1 MPYAG
6 DIYYQ
11 GLENR
16 KSRGEVLILI
26 HGAGGTHLYWP
37 PQIRR
42 LPQHD
47 VLALDLPGH
56 GESRGK
62 AMNNITAYAESTVE
76 FMDRLEIGRAVLC
89 GHSMGS
95 AIVQR
100 ISLDYPQRVRGL
112 VLVGGGAR
120 LKVHPSLIDD
130 CRSADTYP
138 RAVAQILEWS
148 FSQRADQKLVALAG
162 ERMKEVPA
170 STLSTD
176 LAACDSFDARSEVA
190 GINQPT
196 LIICGEDDLM
206 TPVKFSRYL
215 AENIHIA
222 KIEVIPG
229 AGHMVMLEKPGQVAG
244 LIYEFLEKLAL

>member
-6 DIYYQ
+6 DIFYR
-11 GLENR
+11 GSKNP
-16 KSRGEVLILI
+16 KSRGEVLLLI

-37 PQIRR
+37 PQIRHLSQR
-42 LPQHD
+42 R
-47 VLALDLPGH
+47 VVAIDLPGH
-56 GESRGK
+56 GETSGK
-62 AMNNITAYAESTVE
+62 AMDNINAYAESTLE
-76 FMDRLEIGRAVLC
+76 FMDRLEIGQAVLC

-100 ISLDYPQRVRGL
+100 ISLDHPQRVRGL

-130 CRSADTYP
+130 CRSEKNYP

-148 FSQRADQKLVALAG
+148 FSQHADQRLVALAG

-170 STLSTD
+170 STLSAD
-176 LAACDSFDARSEVA
+176 LVACDAFDARSEVA

-215 AENIHIA
+215 AEKIHA
-222 KIEVIPG
+222 TKFQVVPG
-229 AGHMVMLEKPGQVAG
+229 AGHMVMLEKPGAVAG
-244 LIYEFLEKLAL
+244 LIDEFLENLAQ

>member
-1 MPYAG
+1 
-6 DIYYQ
+6 
-11 GLENR
+11 
-16 KSRGEVLILI
+16 
-26 HGAGGTHLYWP
+26 
-37 PQIRR
+37 
-42 LPQHD
+42 

-56 GESRGK
+56 GESLGK
-62 AMNNITAYAESTVE
+62 ATDKITAYAESTLK
-76 FMDRLEIGRAVLC
+76 FMDQLEIGQAVLC

-100 ISLDYPQRVRGL
+100 ISLDHPQRVRGL

-130 CRSADTYP
+130 CRSEKNYP
-138 RAVAQILEWS
+138 RAVTQILEWS
-148 FSQRADQKLVALAG
+148 FSQHADQRLVALAG

-170 STLSTD
+170 STL
-176 LAACDSFDARSEVA
+176 LAHLTACDSFDARSEVA

-215 AENIHIA
+215 AEKIHAAQIM
-222 KIEVIPG
+222 VIPG
-229 AGHMVMLEKPGQVAG
+229 AGHMVMLEKPGVVAG
-244 LIYEFLEKLAL
+244 LIDEFLEKLAQ

>member
-6 DIYYQ
+6 EIFYRDSK
-11 GLENR
+11 NP

-37 PQIRR
+37 PQIRH
-42 LPQHD
+42 LPQRH

-56 GESRGK
+56 GKSHGQ
-62 AMNNITAYAESTVE
+62 AMDNITAYAEGTLE
-76 FMDRLEIGRAVLC
+76 FMNRLEIGQAVLC

-100 ISLDYPQRVRGL
+100 IGLDHPQRVRGM

-130 CRSADTYP
+130 CRIEKTYP
-138 RAVAQILEWS
+138 RAVAKILEWS
-148 FSQRADQKLVALAG
+148 FSRHADQKLIALAG

-170 STLSTD
+170 STLSAD
-176 LAACDSFDARSEVA
+176 LAACDAFDARREVA
-190 GINQPT
+190 DISQST

-215 AENIHIA
+215 AEKIHA
-222 KIEVIPG
+222 AQIEVIPG
-229 AGHMVMLEKPGQVAG
+229 AGHMVMLEKPGVVAG
-244 LIYEFLEKLAL
+244 LIDEFLEKLAQ